1 MKKLAFTI
9 LLTLSI
15 TTATSKTFIQELK
28 HAVGTSPEVSINLG
42 SWLFN
47 TMLSFSND
55 EDVQEAKA
63 LMQGLDKIKVTVFDI
78 SKSNNLKKVSSVVKS
93 KIKKLSNSGYET
105 LVTVKDKGDLV
116 YIVAKVNGQLLQD
129 AMIIALEE
137 NDELVVISLQ
147 GEVDLEQLAKISGEF
162 DVNIA
167 DI

>member
-55 EDVQEAKA
+55 EDVQEAKV

-78 SKSNNLKKVSSVVKS
+78 SKANNLKKVSSVVKS

-105 LVTVKDKGDLV
+105 LVTVKDEGDLV

-147 GEVDLEQLAKISGEF
+147 GEVDLEQLAKISDEF

>member
-28 HAVGTSPEVSINLG
+28 HAVGTNPEVSINLG

-78 SKSNNLKKVSSVVKS
+78 SKANNLKKVSSVVKS

-105 LVTVKDKGDLV
+105 LVTVKDEGDLV

-147 GEVDLEQLAKISGEF
+147 GEVDLEQLAKISDEF